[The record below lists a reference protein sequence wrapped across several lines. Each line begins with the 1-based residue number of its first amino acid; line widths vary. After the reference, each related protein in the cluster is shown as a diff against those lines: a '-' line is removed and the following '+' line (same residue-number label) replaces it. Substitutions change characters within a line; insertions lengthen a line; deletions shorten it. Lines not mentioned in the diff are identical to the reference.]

1 MSFLVFLFFKVFRLT
16 SVTFKESVMMNLA
29 LKSCTSFLVFW
40 IVLLS
45 IEICEGASHH
55 HGSSSSSDKV
65 KGKKPHIVIMMADD
79 LVNYTNFY
87 HFFQIHEQYE
97 IIDNFL

>member
-1 MSFLVFLFFKVFRLT
+1 MT
-16 SVTFKESVMMNLA
+16 SVTFNESVMMNLA
-29 LKSCTSFLVFW
+29 LKSCTSLLVFW

-45 IEICEGASHH
+45 IGVCEGASHH

-65 KGKKPHIVIMMADD
+65 KAKKPHIVIMMADD

-87 HFFQIHEQYE
+87 HFFSKSM
-97 IIDNFL
+97 NNVKSN

>member
-1 MSFLVFLFFKVFRLT
+1 
-16 SVTFKESVMMNLA
+16 MMNLA
-29 LKSCTSFLVFW
+29 LKSCTSLLVFW
-40 IVLLS
+40 IVL
-45 IEICEGASHH
+45 IGVCEGASHH

-87 HFFQIHEQYE
+87 QYFQIHEQYE
-97 IIDNFL
+97 LIDNFL

>member
-1 MSFLVFLFFKVFRLT
+1 M
-16 SVTFKESVMMNLA
+16 TFNESVMMNLA
-29 LKSCTSFLVFW
+29 LKSCTSLLVFW

-45 IEICEGASHH
+45 IGVCEGASHHHGSSCH

-65 KGKKPHIVIMMADD
+65 KAKKPHIVIMMADD

-87 HFFQIHEQYE
+87 HFFP
-97 IIDNFL
+97 NP